1 MEDLKNIQET
11 IPSEEDDNYGGLP
24 WFGKSFLE
32 EESSSAEDPNETS
45 SVPGGNNK
53 PRKRKGK
60 NKNSDNL
67 RKSASDSDISD
78 VGSDLR
84 FIKVHFSDDEYM
96 FLKALVLVMGESI
109 GSYVRRC
116 VMSDLKS
123 QKNLRLVSE
132 HFNFK

>member
-32 EESSSAEDPNETS
+32 EES
-45 SVPGGNNK
+45 
-53 PRKRKGK
+53 
-60 NKNSDNL
+60 SDNL

-116 VMSDLKS
+116 VMSDLRS
-123 QKNLRLVSE
+123 QKNLRLVRE
-132 HFNFK
+132 HFDFK

>member
-1 MEDLKNIQET
+1 MEDLKNIQKT
-11 IPSEEDDNYGGLP
+11 MPSEEDDNYGGLP

-32 EESSSAEDPNETS
+32 EEPSSAEVPNETS
-45 SVPGGNNK
+45 SVPGGDNK
-53 PRKRKGK
+53 PGKGKGK

-67 RKSASDSDISD
+67 RKSASDSDVSD

-84 FIKVHFSDDEYM
+84 FIKVHFSYDEYK

-123 QKNLRLVSE
+123 QKNLRLVRE
-132 HFNFK
+132 YFDFK